1 MTTAKNGPSAQT
13 MELSLMSY
21 GHALEQFYLALELNS
36 TDIEARQK
44 RAIVLGRLGK
54 NNEARGL
61 FEKLL
66 DEIKNQD
73 AKAVAET

>member
-1 MTTAKNGPSAQT
+1 MHLNN
-13 MELSLMSY
+13 
-21 GHALEQFYLALELNS
+21 FYLALELNS

-61 FEKLL
+61 VRK
-66 DEIKNQD
+66 
-73 AKAVAET
+73 TTG

>member
-1 MTTAKNGPSAQT
+1 
-13 MELSLMSY
+13 MSY
-21 GHALEQFYLALELNS
+21 GHALEQFDLALELNP